1 MCKTFEKHGSESAGL
16 MSPFAAYL
24 DKKVHLTKFKGNRF
38 NVIFYNAAAAYYHMD
53 SFRSFLEVWGSG
65 NLLLEAVKKDL
76 ESPVYVA
83 GIRAL
88 GIVDKTRKGSCPI
101 CTFDEI
107 MALFPCAWATVGLHP
122 KYANQFGPDFQ
133 SRLVR
138 MAQNDRVV
146 AIGETGL
153 DYTGVARS
161 SGTVKQKAVFAAQCE
176 IAKQL
181 GLPVVIHC
189 RNAEA
194 DCLQVAKQ
202 HLPLDHPIHLHCF
215 TGSWVHAQ
223 GWLQHF
229 TNLCIG
235 VTGLVGRSSSVTTL
249 ARNLPLSRM
258 LLETDAPYLLP
269 VAAPAGSQF
278 SHPGMV
284 LAVAQEISNIR
295 GTSVTEVCRH
305 TTSNAVRLY
314 KLPLY

>member
-1 MCKTFEKHGSESAGL
+1 
-16 MSPFAAYL
+16 
-24 DKKVHLTKFKGNRF
+24 
-38 NVIFYNAAAAYYHMD
+38 
-53 SFRSFLEVWGSG
+53 
-65 NLLLEAVKKDL
+65 
-76 ESPVYVA
+76 
-83 GIRAL
+83 
-88 GIVDKTRKGSCPI
+88 
-101 CTFDEI
+101 

-161 SGTVKQKAVFAAQCE
+161 SGTVKQKAVFAAQ
-176 IAKQL
+176 
-181 GLPVVIHC
+181 
-189 RNAEA
+189 
-194 DCLQVAKQ
+194 
-202 HLPLDHPIHLHCF
+202 
-215 TGSWVHAQ
+215 W
-223 GWLQHF
+223 
-229 TNLCIG
+229 
-235 VTGLVGRSSSVTTL
+235 LVGRSSSVTTL